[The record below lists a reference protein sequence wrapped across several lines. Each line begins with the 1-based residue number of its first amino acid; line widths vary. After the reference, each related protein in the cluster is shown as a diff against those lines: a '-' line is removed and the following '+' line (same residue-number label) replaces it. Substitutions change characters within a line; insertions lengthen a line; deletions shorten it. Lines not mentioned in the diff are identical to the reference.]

1 MKFNI
6 GKLLFFDIETVSQY
20 KDLFDM
26 PDRQLKMWESYYDSF
41 RKKVTDESKIPA
53 EMFSIGVLGEVK
65 GECRTDLMKR
75 VKQEVYRQTAAF
87 YPEFGKVACVSMG
100 FVTKEGEIRYES
112 FYGEDEVTILKET
125 KKVFDKVEPI
135 GFELCG
141 QSIKMFDIPFLG
153 KRFFINDINP
163 PKLFPMYNTKP
174 WELKVLDTKDVWQFG
189 NNWSLGSLD
198 LMCTVLDIDS
208 PKNGEVKGD
217 NVTTNYWGGNHE
229 EIKEYCEKDVKAL
242 IDIIQKLNKLK

>member
-1 MKFNI
+1 MQFKVD
-6 GKLLFFDIETVSQY
+6 KLLFFDIESVSQY

-41 RKKVTDESKIPA
+41 RKKVTDESKIPT
-53 EMFSIGVLGEVK
+53 EMDK
-65 GECRTDLMKR
+65 GECRPDLMKR

-87 YPEFGKVACVSMG
+87 FPEFGKVACVSMA
-100 FVTKEGEIRYES
+100 FVTKGGEVRFES
-112 FYGEDEVTILKET
+112 FYGEDELHILTET
-125 KKVFDKVEPI
+125 RKVFDKIEPL
-135 GFELCG
+135 GFDLCG

-153 KRFFINDINP
+153 KRYFINGMKP
-163 PKLFPMYNTKP
+163 PKMFPTHETKP
-174 WELKVLDTKDVWQFG
+174 WDLRVLDTKEVWQFG

-208 PKNGEVKGD
+208 PKNGDVKGD
-217 NVTTNYWGGNHE
+217 NVTTNYWDGNHK

-242 IDIIQKLNKLK
+242 VDIITKLNNLK